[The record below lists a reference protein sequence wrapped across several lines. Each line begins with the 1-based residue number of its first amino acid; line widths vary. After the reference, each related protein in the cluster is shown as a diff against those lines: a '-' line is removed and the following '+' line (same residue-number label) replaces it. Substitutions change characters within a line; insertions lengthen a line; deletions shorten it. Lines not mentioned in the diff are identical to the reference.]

1 MQVNEIGLPGTQLY
15 AFKVDE
21 TFHAI
26 GYTMNRLQTPI
37 LNQSSPFELVF
48 GIKLDYQM
56 LKTFGVKC
64 FIFLR
69 PYNINNFD
77 FKTQPRTFISYIH
90 VHKGYKCLTPSK
102 KQLYLG
108 MSFFMRVVFHMPNTT
123 QIINICIYII
133 QNGNAYSCK
142 RISSTI
148 TCVE

>member
-64 FIFLR
+64 FLFLR

-77 FKTQPRTFISYIH
+77 FKTQPSTFISYIH
-90 VHKGYKCLTPSK
+90 VHKGYKCLTTSK
-102 KQLYLG
+102 KTIISRHVIFYESCFSYAKYHTNHQ
-108 MSFFMRVVFHMPNTT
+108 HMHLHHTKW
-123 QIINICIYII
+123 QCLFL
-133 QNGNAYSCK
+133 
-142 RISSTI
+142 
-148 TCVE
+148 